1 MIYLGI
7 AFSGVG
13 LWWHINNCIR
23 YIRSLRNENDEKSKR
38 QQIKFE
44 GSTTYPCFWLPFK
57 SFRRWPI
64 ESILKILIPT
74 VDIIIKIHD
83 WYKSREIA
91 GLGALLAVHI
101 PLTLGFFLAGCV
113 EMLVHYKFPLPKR
126 ITHVLAV
133 IAFAMEGFT
142 LFFHIH
148 GEDLLEA
155 HIHRLAFL
163 TITCSVIFAIGECFY
178 PNNFSFIVGRSFF
191 ALTQGTWFIQAANIV
206 WPLTTNAHS
215 TWDHNSHDSILY
227 TTTFYTFHITG
238 NVIILIVL
246 YLVIHKSI
254 SRSIK
259 LNFNQ
264 IEDDNQIDGYKL
276 IPNGNDEDN
285 EP

>member
-1 MIYLGI
+1 
-7 AFSGVG
+7 
-13 LWWHINNCIR
+13 
-23 YIRSLRNENDEKSKR
+23 
-38 QQIKFE
+38 
-44 GSTTYPCFWLPFK
+44 
-57 SFRRWPI
+57 
-64 ESILKILIPT
+64 
-74 VDIIIKIHD
+74 
-83 WYKSREIA
+83 
-91 GLGALLAVHI
+91 
-101 PLTLGFFLAGCV
+101 
-113 EMLVHYKFPLPKR
+113 
-126 ITHVLAV
+126 
-133 IAFAMEGFT
+133 
-142 LFFHIH
+142 
-148 GEDLLEA
+148 
-155 HIHRLAFL
+155 
-163 TITCSVIFAIGECFY
+163 
-178 PNNFSFIVGRSFF
+178 VGRSFF